1 MKQKVMVV
9 NGSNFGQIL
18 AVMDAIFSI
27 VPQRA
32 LKTWIIEN
40 FTAAMIAHKVKYTS
54 RIFFLSGKNML
65 PYHFSIENKSPQ
77 SFQ

>member
-32 LKTWIIEN
+32 LKTWIIDSCLGKRIN
-40 FTAAMIAHKVKYTS
+40 KLLMKYS
-54 RIFFLSGKNML
+54 
-65 PYHFSIENKSPQ
+65 
-77 SFQ
+77 